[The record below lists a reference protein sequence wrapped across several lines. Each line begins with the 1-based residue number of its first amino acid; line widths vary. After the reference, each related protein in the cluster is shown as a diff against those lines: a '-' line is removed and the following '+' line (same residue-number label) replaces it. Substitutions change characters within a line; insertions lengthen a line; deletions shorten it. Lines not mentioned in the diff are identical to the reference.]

1 MSYVRAALVMVL
13 AGVGANMAAAQSG
26 DFHAIVERDGTVV
39 MCIVKSEHLFADRCE
54 GNGRLSIVQPMEEGE
69 IVWRTAVGAVAMQN
83 DSPQN
88 PACAL
93 ARAKWD
99 PTTERSVRTG
109 KWIKQAD
116 RRSVVVTLREP
127 NVTEADVTAFALD
140 LDNDGREEI
149 VFAVDTVPR
158 IAELNEKTKKTYPYV
173 VIGGVRTKGSQVS
186 QRFSFEKGAYSGGT
200 DAIGHVS
207 FKGIVPIATSAGE
220 MIAFLVRDTSPLEG
234 KNALIRFRQGT
245 IQRTD
250 TIEFVC
256 N

>member
-1 MSYVRAALVMVL
+1 MRYLRAALVMVL
-13 AGVGANMAAAQSG
+13 AGVVADMTAAQQG
-26 DFHAIVERDGTVV
+26 DFHAIVEGNGAVV
-39 MCIVKSEHLFADRCE
+39 MCIAKGELLFADRCE
-54 GNGRLSIVQPMEEGE
+54 GNGRLTIVQPMEEGE
-69 IVWRTAVGAVAMQN
+69 IVWRTAVGAVVMQN
-83 DSPQN
+83 ESPQN

-99 PTTERSVRTG
+99 PTVERSVRTG
-109 KWIKQAD
+109 KWINRAD
-116 RRSVVVTLREP
+116 RRSVVMTLKEP
-127 NVTEADVTAFALD
+127 NVTEADVTAFSLD

-158 IAELNEKTKKTYPYV
+158 VADLNEKTKKTYPYV
-173 VIGGVRTKGSQVS
+173 VIGGIRTKGSQVS
-186 QRFSFEKGAYSGGT
+186 HRFSFERGAYSGGT

-207 FKGIVPIATSAGE
+207 FKGIVPIATNEGE
-220 MIAFLVRDTSPLEG
+220 MIALLVRDTSPLDG
-234 KNALIRFRQGT
+234 KQALIRFRQDT